1 MLSKDIPPFVAGN
14 KMMVSESHPGYFAWS
29 RTEPAADYVPRGYS
43 NDVIISSEMRAA
55 SAESGDIFKSE
66 YASNFNP
73 LSVEMPV
80 KTAKAE
86 QQLQM
91 GQSPEDMDAS
101 KWASEY
107 HDNYIDKIKNT
118 APEQLPES
126 QDELKKRKVLQKFIS
141 NYIFFYFFSF
151 AFFIYFF
158 FFSFFN

>member
-1 MLSKDIPPFVAGN
+1 MLSKDTPPYVAGN
-14 KMMVSESHPGYFAWS
+14 KMMVPESHPGYFAWS
-29 RTEPAADYVPRGYS
+29 RTEPAADYIPKGYS

-55 SAESGDIFKSE
+55 SAESGDLFKSE

-91 GQSPEDMDAS
+91 GQLPEDMDAS

-126 QDELKKRKVLQKFIS
+126 QDELKKRKVS
-141 NYIFFYFFSF
+141 
-151 AFFIYFF
+151 
-158 FFSFFN
+158 